1 MAYAGKLKTQ
11 LWWWLSKGKPFVI
24 NDEYK
29 LELLYI
35 DTENLSAKIMITNLK
50 TGTTQEAACECSCE
64 GGCDCKGDSDG
75 QEC

>member
-24 NDEYK
+24 NDEYR

-35 DTENLSAKIMITNLK
+35 DIENLSAKIMITNLK
-50 TGTTQEAACECSCE
+50 TGTTQECACTCGDDC
-64 GGCDCKGDSDG
+64 GCKGDSDE